1 MRLSTSIIF
10 QQGMQGVTDG
20 LSAFSKTGQQL
31 ASNTRVLTPSDDP
44 IAASKAVMVNQAQ
57 NQNEQY
63 TLARTFA
70 KNGMN
75 SELSVLTNVVT
86 ALTTGSTTLIS
97 ADGTKNDN
105 SRQMIATSL
114 RGLKSQLL
122 NLANSTD
129 GNGNY
134 IFGGYKTNVQPF
146 TADAS
151 GTVSYVGGTQAISQ
165 QVDANRIM
173 TIGHI
178 GSDVF
183 NNASGTADIFSALD
197 SAISALETPLEGAT
211 DAVKSANTASLNG
224 AIQSIRSA
232 LTNVSSAQATLG
244 VQLQEIDTLDSIGTD
259 RTMANKETLSDL
271 VDIDLV
277 ATISSY
283 MMQQQSLQASYKA
296 FSDMQGLSLFQL
308 NK

>member
-20 LSAFSKTGQQL
+20 LSTFSKTGQQL

-57 NQNEQY
+57 AQNEQY

-70 KNGMN
+70 ENGMN

-86 ALTTGSTTLIS
+86 ALTTTSTTLVS

-105 SRQMIATSL
+105 NRQLIATSL

-122 NLANSTD
+122 NLANSSD

-134 IFGGYKTNVQPF
+134 IFGGYKTDSEPF
-146 TADAS
+146 TKDAA
-151 GTVSYVGGTQAISQ
+151 GTVSYVGGSQAISQ
-165 QVDANRIM
+165 QVDANRVM
-173 TIGHI
+173 TVGHI
-178 GSDVF
+178 GSEVF

-197 SAISALETPLEGAT
+197 TAIAALETPSQVRHQQCKMPILPL
-211 DAVKSANTASLNG
+211 LNQLLPVLRTR
-224 AIQSIRSA
+224 I
-232 LTNVSSAQATLG
+232 TNVSSAQATLG
-244 VQLQEIDTLDSIGTD
+244 VQLQEVDTLNSIGTD
-259 RTMANKETLSDL
+259 RSAANKQTLSDL
-271 VDIDLV
+271 LDIDLA
-277 ATISSY
+277 ATISTY
-283 MMQQQSLQASYKA
+283 KMQQQSLQASFTA
-296 FSDMQGLSLFQL
+296 FTDMQQLSLFQM

>member
-10 QQGMQGVTDG
+10 QQSMQGVTDG
-20 LSAFSKTGQQL
+20 LSSFNKTGEQL
-31 ASNTRVLTPSDDP
+31 AKNTRVLTPSDDP

-57 NQNEQY
+57 AQNEQY

-70 KNGMN
+70 ENGMN

-86 ALTTGSTTLIS
+86 ALTSASTTLLS
-97 ADGTKNDN
+97 GDGTKNDN
-105 SRQMIATSL
+105 DRQLIATSL

-129 GNGNY
+129 GNGSY
-134 IFGGYKTNVQPF
+134 VFGGYKTDSQPF
-146 TADAS
+146 TTNAS

-173 TIGHI
+173 TVGHI

-183 NNASGTADIFSALD
+183 SNASGTADIFGALD

-211 DAVKSANTASLNG
+211 DAVKSANTASMS
-224 AIQSIRSA
+224 AASQSLKNA

-259 RTMANKETLSDL
+259 RTTANKQTLSDL

-277 ATISSY
+277 ATISTYS
-283 MMQQQSLQASYKA
+283 MQKQALQAAYSA
-296 FSDMQGLSLFQL
+296 FSDMKGLSLFQL

>member
-20 LSAFSKTGQQL
+20 LSNFSKTGQQL
-31 ASNTRVLTPSDDP
+31 ASNTRVLNPSDDP

-57 NQNEQY
+57 AQNDQY

-70 KNGMN
+70 QNGMN

-86 ALTTGSTTLIS
+86 ALTSASTTLLS

-105 SRQMIATSL
+105 DRQLIATSL

-129 GNGNY
+129 GNGSY
-134 IFGGYKTNVQPF
+134 IFGGYKTDSQPF
-146 TADAS
+146 VTNAA

-165 QVDANRIM
+165 QVDADRVM
-173 TIGHI
+173 AVGHV
-178 GSDVF
+178 GTDVF

-197 SAISALETPLEGAT
+197 TAITALETPLDGAS
-211 DAVKSANTASLNG
+211 DAVKSANTASVNAASLG
-224 AIQSIRSA
+224 LKSS

-259 RTMANKETLSDL
+259 RSAANKQTLSDL
-271 VDIDLV
+271 VDIDMV
-277 ATISSY
+277 ATISTY
-283 MMQQQSLQASYKA
+283 LMQQQSLQASYKA
-296 FSDMQGLSLFQL
+296 FIDMQNISLFQL

>member
-10 QQGMQGVTDG
+10 QQNLQGVTDG
-20 LSAFSKTGQQL
+20 LSRLDKTGTQL
-31 ASNTRVLTPSDDP
+31 SSNKRVVTPSDDP
-44 IAASKAVMVNQAQ
+44 IAASKAVMVEQAQ
-57 NQNEQY
+57 AQNEQY

-70 KNGMN
+70 ENGMN
-75 SELSVLTNVVT
+75 SELSVLTNVAT
-86 ALTTGSTTLIS
+86 ALTSASTTLLS

-105 SRQMIATSL
+105 DRQLIATSL

-129 GNGNY
+129 GNGSY
-134 IFGGYKTNVQPF
+134 VFGGYKTDSQPF
-146 TADAS
+146 TTNAS

-173 TIGHI
+173 TVGHI

-183 NNASGTADIFSALD
+183 SNASGTADIFGALD

-211 DAVKSANTASLNG
+211 DAVKSANTASMS
-224 AIQSIRSA
+224 AASQSLKNA

-259 RTMANKETLSDL
+259 RTTANKQTLSDL
-271 VDIDLV
+271 VDIDLA
-277 ATISSY
+277 ATISTY
-283 MMQQQSLQASYKA
+283 MMQKQSLQASFSA
-296 FSDMQGLSLFQL
+296 FRDMQSLSLFQT

>member
-10 QQGMQGVTDG
+10 QQSMQGVTDG
-20 LSAFSKTGQQL
+20 LSSFSKTGQQL

-57 NQNEQY
+57 AQNEQY

-70 KNGMN
+70 ENGMN
-75 SELSVLTNVVT
+75 SELSVLTNVAT
-86 ALTTGSTTLIS
+86 ALTSASTTLLS

-105 SRQMIATSL
+105 DRQLIATSL

-129 GNGNY
+129 GNGSY
-134 IFGGYKTNVQPF
+134 VFGGYKTDSQPF
-146 TADAS
+146 TTNAS
-151 GTVSYVGGTQAISQ
+151 GTVSYVGGNQAISQ
-165 QVDANRIM
+165 QVDADRIM
-173 TIGHI
+173 TVGHI

-211 DAVKSANTASLNG
+211 DAVKSANTASIS
-224 AIQSIRSA
+224 AASQSLKNA

-259 RTMANKETLSDL
+259 RTTANKQTLSDL
-271 VDIDLV
+271 VDIDMV
-277 ATISSY
+277 ATISTY

-296 FSDMQGLSLFQL
+296 FSDMQSLSLFQL

>member
-1 MRLSTSIIF
+1 MRLSTSIVF

-20 LSAFSKTGQQL
+20 LSTFSKTGQQL

-57 NQNEQY
+57 AQNEQY

-70 KNGMN
+70 QNGMN

-86 ALTTGSTTLIS
+86 ALTTTSTTLIS

-105 SRQMIATSL
+105 DRQLIATSL
-114 RGLKSQLL
+114 RGLKAQLL

-129 GNGNY
+129 GNGNF
-134 IFGGYKTNVQPF
+134 IFGGYKTDSEPF
-146 TADAS
+146 SKDAA
-151 GTVSYVGGTQAISQ
+151 GTVSYVGGTEAISQ
-165 QVDANRIM
+165 QVDANRVM
-173 TIGHI
+173 TVGHV
-178 GSDVF
+178 GTQVF

-197 SAISALETPLEGAT
+197 TAISALETPLSGASST
-211 DAVKSANTASLNG
+211 VQDANAASMKAANE
-224 AIQSIRSA
+224 SIKNA

-244 VQLQEIDTLDSIGTD
+244 VQLQEVDTLNDIGTE
-259 RTMANKETLSDL
+259 RTNANKQTLSDL
-271 VDIDLV
+271 IDIDLT
-277 ATISSY
+277 ATISAY
-283 MMQQQSLQASYKA
+283 MMQKQSLQASFTA
-296 FSDMQGLSLFQL
+296 FNDMQQLSLFQI

>member
-20 LSAFSKTGQQL
+20 LSTFSKTGQQL

-75 SELSVLTNVVT
+75 GELSVLTNVVT

-134 IFGGYKTNVQPF
+134 IFGGYKTNIQPF
-146 TADAS
+146 TTNAS

-173 TIGHI
+173 TVGHI

-277 ATISSY
+277 ATISAY

>member
-10 QQGMQGVTDG
+10 QQSMQGVTDG
-20 LSAFSKTGQQL
+20 LSSFSKTGEQL
-31 ASNTRVLTPSDDP
+31 AKNTRVLTPSDDP

-57 NQNEQY
+57 AQNEQY

-70 KNGMN
+70 ENGMN

-86 ALTTGSTTLIS
+86 ALTSASTTLLS
-97 ADGTKNDN
+97 GDGTKNDN
-105 SRQMIATSL
+105 DRQLIATSL

-129 GNGNY
+129 GNGSY
-134 IFGGYKTNVQPF
+134 VFGGYKTDSQPF
-146 TADAS
+146 TTNAS

-173 TIGHI
+173 TVGHI

-183 NNASGTADIFSALD
+183 SNASGTADIFGALD

-211 DAVKSANTASLNG
+211 DAVKSANTASMS
-224 AIQSIRSA
+224 AASQSLKNA

-259 RTMANKETLSDL
+259 RTTANKQTLSDL

-277 ATISSY
+277 ATISTYS
-283 MMQQQSLQASYKA
+283 MQKQALQAAYSA
-296 FSDMQGLSLFQL
+296 FSDMKGLSLFQL

>member
-10 QQGMQGVTDG
+10 QQSMQGVTDG
-20 LSAFSKTGQQL
+20 LSSFSKTGEQL
-31 ASNTRVLTPSDDP
+31 AKNTRVLTPSDDP

-57 NQNEQY
+57 AQNEQY

-70 KNGMN
+70 ENGMN

-86 ALTTGSTTLIS
+86 ALTSASTTLLS
-97 ADGTKNDN
+97 GDGTKNDN
-105 SRQMIATSL
+105 DRQLIATSL

-129 GNGNY
+129 GNGSY
-134 IFGGYKTNVQPF
+134 VFGGYKTDSQPF
-146 TADAS
+146 TTNAS

-165 QVDANRIM
+165 QVDANRVM
-173 TIGHI
+173 TVGHV

-183 NNASGTADIFSALD
+183 SNASGTADIFGALD

-211 DAVKSANTASLNG
+211 DAVKSANAASMS
-224 AIQSIRSA
+224 AASQSLKNA

-259 RTMANKETLSDL
+259 RTTANKQTLSDL

-277 ATISSY
+277 ATISTYS
-283 MMQQQSLQASYKA
+283 MQKQALQAAYSA
-296 FSDMQGLSLFQL
+296 FSDMKGLSLFQL

>member
-20 LSAFSKTGQQL
+20 LSTFSKTGQQL

-57 NQNEQY
+57 AQNEQY

-70 KNGMN
+70 ENGMN

-86 ALTTGSTTLIS
+86 ALTTTSTTLVS

-105 SRQMIATSL
+105 NRQLIATSL

-122 NLANSTD
+122 NLANSSD

-134 IFGGYKTNVQPF
+134 IFGGYKTDSEPF
-146 TADAS
+146 TKDAA
-151 GTVSYVGGTQAISQ
+151 GTVSYVGGSQAISQ
-165 QVDANRIM
+165 QVDANRVM
-173 TIGHI
+173 TVGHI
-178 GSDVF
+178 GSEVF

-197 SAISALETPLEGAT
+197 TAIAALETPLSGAT
-211 DAVKSANTASLNG
+211 SAVQDANTASIKSAAASIKN
-224 AIQSIRSA
+224 AI
-232 LTNVSSAQATLG
+232 TNVSSAQATLG
-244 VQLQEIDTLDSIGTD
+244 VQLQEVDTLNSIGTD
-259 RTMANKETLSDL
+259 RSAANKQTLSDL
-271 VDIDLV
+271 LDIDLA
-277 ATISSY
+277 ATISTY
-283 MMQQQSLQASYKA
+283 KMQQQSLQASFTA
-296 FSDMQGLSLFQL
+296 FTDMQQLSLFQM